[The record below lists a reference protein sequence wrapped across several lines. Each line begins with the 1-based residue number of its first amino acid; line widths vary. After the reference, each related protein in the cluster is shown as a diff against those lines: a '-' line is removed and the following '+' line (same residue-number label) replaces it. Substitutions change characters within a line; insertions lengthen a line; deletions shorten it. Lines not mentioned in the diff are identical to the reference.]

1 MNISFDIP
9 AGSDVA
15 IVGATGSGKSTL
27 GHLLARLYDLDGGS
41 IRYDGVDARDLSF
54 QSLSEMLGV
63 VSQEPY
69 LLNASVA
76 DNLRFAEAEATD
88 EERVV
93 AAKVAQLDT
102 AIRRLPQGYDTMV
115 GERGHRF
122 SGGEKQRLT
131 LARTIPRNPP
141 VLSLDEATS
150 SLDPRT

>member
-1 MNISFDIP
+1 
-9 AGSDVA
+9 DV
-15 IVGATGSGKSTL
+15 
-27 GHLLARLYDLDGGS
+27 DGGS

-76 DNLRFAEAEATD
+76 DNLRFAEAGATD

-93 AAKVAQLDT
+93 AAKVAQLET

-122 SGGEKQRLT
+122 SG
-131 LARTIPRNPP
+131 
-141 VLSLDEATS
+141 S
-150 SLDPRT
+150 

>member
-1 MNISFDIP
+1 
-9 AGSDVA
+9 
-15 IVGATGSGKSTL
+15 
-27 GHLLARLYDLDGGS
+27 
-41 IRYDGVDARDLSF
+41 
-54 QSLSEMLGV
+54 MLGV

-76 DNLRFAEAEATD
+76 DNLRFAKAEATD
-88 EERVV
+88 EERVA

-141 VLSLDEATS
+141 VLLLDEATS